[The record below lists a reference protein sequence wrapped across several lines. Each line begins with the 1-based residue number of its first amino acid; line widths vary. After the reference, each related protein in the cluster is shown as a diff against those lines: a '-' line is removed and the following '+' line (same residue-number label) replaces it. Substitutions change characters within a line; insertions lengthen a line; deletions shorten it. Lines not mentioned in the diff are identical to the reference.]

1 MSDMLETLAILAFF
15 GAAGLVLGVIAGLR
29 LDRRAR
35 MAGMLLGLAAGI
47 ALSIEILREVSAS
60 DSSTAAIGLL
70 FVPFPP
76 VFNAASGYVAAWLT
90 RSLRLRRRATL
101 PTGE

>member
-47 ALSIEILREVSAS
+47 ALSIEIRREVVGQRLVHRGDRPPLRAVP
-60 DSSTAAIGLL
+60 AGLQRR
-70 FVPFPP
+70 F
-76 VFNAASGYVAAWLT
+76 
-90 RSLRLRRRATL
+90 RLRCRLGRAQPEASTK
-101 PTGE
+101 GHAADW